1 MKYKNYDDEIVEG
14 GIADLLSSYGVY
26 MAARPAVDAIIDNRN
41 TPEYTIH
48 FTNDRGGMCF
58 WVRYP
63 ESYLNALHTIANR
76 GGWRAASIFDL
87 MLRRQYSDFDEALE
101 AAIMALEYVDK
112 FVEHHMRIDE
122 RLRVFKK
129 ALDEMQD

>member
-14 GIADLLSSYGVY
+14 GIIDLLASYGVY
-26 MAARPAVDAIIDNRN
+26 MAARPAVDAIIDNRH

-48 FTNDRGGMCF
+48 FTNGDGMCF

-63 ESYLNALHTIANR
+63 ESYLNALQVIAKR
-76 GGWRAASIFDL
+76 GGSRVVSIFDL

-101 AAIMALEYVDK
+101 AAIMALEYVDE
-112 FVEHHMRIDE
+112 FVEPHMRIAE

-129 ALDEMQD
+129 ALDDMQD